1 MKSPADTPSTIDE
14 YIAGFPPDVQML
26 LEKVRATI
34 RAAAPDA
41 VEVIKYQIPT
51 YVLNGNLVHFGGFKK
66 HIGLYP
72 GASVTTLFAQELAA
86 YKTSKGA
93 IQFPI
98 DAPIPY
104 RLITR
109 IVKHRVKEA
118 RGKSGKK

>member
-1 MKSPADTPSTIDE
+1 MKEPSAAPATVDE
-14 YIAGFPPDVQML
+14 YIVGFPPDVQAL
-26 LEKVRATI
+26 LHKVRATI

-41 VEVIKYQIPT
+41 VETIKYQIPT
-51 YVLNGNLVHFGGFKK
+51 YVLHGNLVHFGGFKK

-72 GASVTTLFAQELAA
+72 GGAATAQFADELTA

-98 DAPIPY
+98 DAPLPTA
-104 RLITR
+104 LITR

-118 RGKSGKK
+118 RAKAGGK

>member
-1 MKSPADTPSTIDE
+1 MKAPADTPTTIDE
-14 YIAGFPPDVQML
+14 YIAGFPPEVRPL
-26 LEKVRATI
+26 LEKVRAII

-41 VEVIKYQIPT
+41 VETIKYQIPT

-72 GASVTTLFAQELAA
+72 GAEATTVFAQDLVG

-98 DAPIPY
+98 DAPIPTT
-104 RLITR
+104 LIRR

-118 RGKSGKK
+118 RVKTGKK

>member
-1 MKSPADTPSTIDE
+1 MKAPADTPTTIDE
-14 YIAGFPPDVQML
+14 YIAGFPPEVRPL
-26 LEKVRATI
+26 LEKVRAII

-41 VEVIKYQIPT
+41 VETIKYQIPT

-72 GASVTTLFAQELAA
+72 GAEATTVFAQDLAA

-98 DAPIPY
+98 DAPIPTT
-104 RLITR
+104 LIRR

-118 RGKSGKK
+118 RAKTGKK